1 MTQSDVSLAVAIAIP
16 ERTVDLHLRQFDDS

>member
-1 MTQSDVSLAVAIAIP
+1 MTQSDVPLAVASAIS